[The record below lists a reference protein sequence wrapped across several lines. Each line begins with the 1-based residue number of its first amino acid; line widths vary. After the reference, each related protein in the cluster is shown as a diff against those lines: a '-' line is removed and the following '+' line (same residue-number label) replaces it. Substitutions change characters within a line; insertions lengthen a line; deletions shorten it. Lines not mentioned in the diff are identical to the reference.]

1 MDKQIICRLR
11 DINRAIAELERQ
23 LSQRFDLN
31 INEAML
37 LCALKE
43 KWQLSS
49 GAVAEALGLSASNA
63 SKVIVSA
70 ERKKLISRD
79 LCKEDKRQMFFSL
92 TTSGQELIE
101 TLRNE
106 QIDLPD
112 ILREIEQVLA

>member
-11 DINRAIAELERQ
+11 DINRAIAELEHQ
-23 LSQRFDLN
+23 FSQRFELN

-37 LCALKE
+37 LCTLKE
-43 KWQLSS
+43 KGELSS
-49 GAVAEALGLSASNA
+49 GAVAEALGLTASNA

-70 ERKKLISRD
+70 EKKNLISRN

-92 TTSGQELIE
+92 TAFGREKIE

-106 QIDLPD
+106 QIDLPE
-112 ILREIEQVLA
+112 ILKAIV

>member
-23 LSQRFDLN
+23 FSQQFDLN

-37 LCALKE
+37 LCTLKE
-43 KWQLSS
+43 KGELSS
-49 GAVAEALGLSASNA
+49 GTIAEALGLSASNA
-63 SKVIVSA
+63 SKVIASS
-70 ERKKLISRD
+70 EKKNLISRN

-92 TTSGQELIE
+92 SSIGKEKIE
-101 TLRNE
+101 TMRNE

-112 ILREIEQVLA
+112 ILKEIM

>member
-11 DINRAIAELERQ
+11 DINRAIAELEHQ
-23 LSQRFDLN
+23 FSQRFELN

-37 LCALKE
+37 LCTLKE
-43 KWQLSS
+43 KGELSS
-49 GAVAEALGLSASNA
+49 SAVAEALGLTASNA

-70 ERKKLISRD
+70 EKKNLISRN

-92 TTSGQELIE
+92 TAFGREKIE

-106 QIDLPD
+106 QIDLPE
-112 ILREIEQVLA
+112 ILKAIV

>member
-23 LSQRFDLN
+23 FSQQFDVN

-37 LCALKE
+37 LCTLKE
-43 KWQLSS
+43 KGELSS
-49 GAVAEALGLSASNA
+49 GAIAEALGLSTSNA
-63 SKVIVSA
+63 SKVLASS
-70 ERKKLISRD
+70 EKKNLIYRN

-92 TTSGQELIE
+92 TTIGKEKIE

-106 QIDLPD
+106 KLELPE
-112 ILREIEQVLA
+112 ILKEVVSH

>member
-23 LSQRFDLN
+23 FSQRFDLN

-37 LCALKE
+37 LCTLKG
-43 KWQLSS
+43 KTVLSS
-49 GAVAEALGLSASNA
+49 GAVAADLGLTASNA

-70 ERKKLISRD
+70 EKKKLMARS
-79 LCKEDKRQMFFSL
+79 LCKEDKRQMLFSL
-92 TTSGQELIE
+92 TNIGKEKIE
-101 TLRNE
+101 KLRNE

-112 ILREIEQVLA
+112 ILKDIVA

>member
-23 LSQRFDLN
+23 FSQQFDVN

-37 LCALKE
+37 LCTLKGKGE
-43 KWQLSS
+43 LSS
-49 GAVAEALGLSASNA
+49 GAIAEALGLSASNA
-63 SKVIVSA
+63 SKVIASS
-70 ERKKLISRD
+70 EKKNLISRN

-92 TTSGQELIE
+92 SSIGKEKIE
-101 TLRNE
+101 TMRNE

-112 ILREIEQVLA
+112 ILKEIM

>member
-23 LSQRFDLN
+23 FSQRFDLN

-37 LCALKE
+37 LCTLKE
-43 KWQLSS
+43 KGELSS

-63 SKVIVSA
+63 SKVIAST
-70 ERKKLISRD
+70 EKKNLISRN

-92 TTSGQELIE
+92 TSIGKEKIE
-101 TLRNE
+101 TMRNE

-112 ILREIEQVLA
+112 ILKEIM

>member
-23 LSQRFDLN
+23 FSQQFDVN

-37 LCALKE
+37 LCTLKE
-43 KWQLSS
+43 KCELSS
-49 GAVAEALGLSASNA
+49 GAIAEALGLSASNA
-63 SKVIVSA
+63 SKVIASS
-70 ERKKLISRD
+70 EKKNLISRN

-92 TTSGQELIE
+92 TSIGKEKIE
-101 TLRNE
+101 TMRNE

-112 ILREIEQVLA
+112 ILKEIM